1 MEDAAERHQQ
11 YQQSGRIGLRLPPP
25 KFPEHHYP
33 IPSNPIPPHYVPIG
47 YVEQQGITGYYPAT
61 VDTTHTTNP
70 TWCDPEH
77 GLEKRQCVPLG
88 NAKKQWE
95 SVGTIESAPDSGVS
109 IEEDFSLPPETRNR
123 IYEWMEHNEKEVP
136 HIPGNYSKSRTKH
149 SYNAALHGPIHGTMH
164 LAPVAQDP
172 LMPPL
177 AQPDS
182 RNTIEEVSRRL
193 SQKDV
198 REKRSKSHK
207 NR

>member
-11 YQQSGRIGLRLPPP
+11 YQQFGRIGYTLPP
-25 KFPEHHYP
+25 KYTESHYP
-33 IPSNPIPPHYVPIG
+33 SPSNTMPQHYVTIG
-47 YVEQQGITGYYPAT
+47 YVEQQGITGYCP
-61 VDTTHTTNP
+61 VDSCHNPNP
-70 TWCDPEH
+70 TWHDAEH
-77 GLEKRQCVPLG
+77 AVEKRQSVPLG

-95 SVGTIESAPDSGVS
+95 SLGTIESAPDSGVS
-109 IEEDFSLPPETRNR
+109 IEEDFRLPPETRNR
-123 IYEWMEHNEKEVP
+123 IHEWMELSEKEVP
-136 HIPGNYSKSRTKH
+136 HNIPQGNYGKPRTKQ
-149 SYNAALHGPIHGTMH
+149 SYNSSVHGTMH

-198 REKRSKSHK
+198 REKRKSHK